1 MGVNDLRNSITC
13 GAFLFAAAVLA
24 GGYPAAAQAPAPAN
38 PDPTLRV
45 IERILVKVNGEIITQ
60 SDLEDRQVG
69 AIRARGTQPG
79 TNAELLQLIREVTP
93 EVLAA
98 AVEELLL
105 VERGRELGYQ
115 LSDDQF
121 RDYFDSLKEDNGIE
135 SDEQFVEMLNQQEGM
150 TLEDFRRVVE
160 RQMLAG
166 QVQQVEIL
174 NRVTITD
181 IEAREYYDSHIAEF
195 TEPASVTLREIL
207 ISAPEDPAANLI
219 ADRRARGEAEAV
231 RQRVIDGEA
240 FESVAAAVSDAPSN
254 ENGGLI
260 GPFPLGDV
268 AEDIRELIATLEPG
282 SVSEARR
289 TPQGYQILQLE
300 ELTEDVARPFDSVR
314 DEISQRVF
322 GDRRTT
328 AYREYLDEL
337 YEDAIVDWRSDELRA
352 AFEQYQNRQRVASAT
367 PQE

>member
-1 MGVNDLRNSITC
+1 MGVKDVRNYISG
-13 GAFLFAAAVLA
+13 GALLVAAAVLA
-24 GGYPAAAQAPAPAN
+24 GGSPAAAQAPAPAN
-38 PDPTLRV
+38 PDPSLRV

-69 AIRARGTQPG
+69 AIRSRGVQPA
-79 TNAELLQLIREVTP
+79 TNAELMQLVREVTP

-98 AVEELLL
+98 AVQELLL
-105 VERGRELGYQ
+105 VERGKELGYQ
-115 LSDDQF
+115 LTDDQF
-121 RDYFDSLKEDNGIE
+121 REYFESVKEDNGIE
-135 SDEQFVEMLNQQEGM
+135 SDEQFIEMLSQQEGM
-150 TLEDFRRVVE
+150 TLDEFRRLVE

-181 IEAREYYDSHIAEF
+181 VEAREYYDAHIEEF

-219 ADRRARGEAEAV
+219 ADRRSRAEAEAV
-231 RQRVIDGEA
+231 RQRLIDGEA
-240 FESVAAAVSDAPSN
+240 FESVAAAVSDAPSK

-260 GPFPLGDV
+260 GPFQLAEV
-268 AEDIRELIATLEPG
+268 AESIRQLIATLEPG
-282 SVSEARR
+282 TVSEARR

-322 GDRRTT
+322 GNRRTT

-337 YEDAIVDWRSDELRA
+337 YAEAIIDWKNEALQE
-352 AFEQYQNRQRVASAT
+352 AFEQFQQRTAT
-367 PQE
+367 ALPQE

>member
-1 MGVNDLRNSITC
+1 MGVNDLRNFITG
-13 GAFLFAAAVLA
+13 GALLVAAAVLA
-24 GGYPAAAQAPAPAN
+24 GGSAAAAQTPAPAN

-45 IERILVKVNGEIITQ
+45 LERILVRVNGEIITQ

-69 AIRARGTQPG
+69 AIRARGVQPA
-79 TNAELLQLIREVTP
+79 TNAELMQLVREVTP
-93 EVLAA
+93 DVLAA

-105 VERGRELGYQ
+105 VERGKELGYQ

-121 RDYFDSLKEDNGIE
+121 TDYLDSLKEDNGIE
-135 SDEQFVEMLNQQEGM
+135 SDEQFIEMLSQQEGM
-150 TLEDFRRVVE
+150 TLDEFRRLVE

-181 IEAREYYDSHIAEF
+181 VEAREYYDAHVEEF
-195 TEPASVTLREIL
+195 TEPATVTLREIL
-207 ISAPEDPAANLI
+207 ISAPEDPSANLI
-219 ADRRARGEAEAV
+219 ADGRARGEAEAV
-231 RQRVIDGEA
+231 RERLLNGEA
-240 FESVAAAVSDAPSN
+240 FESVAAAVSDAPSK

-260 GPFPLGDV
+260 GPFQLAEV
-268 AEDIRELIATLEPG
+268 AESIRQLIATLEPG
-282 SVSEARR
+282 TVSEARR

-300 ELTEDVARPFDSVR
+300 ELVEDVVPPFEDVR
-314 DEISQRVF
+314 DEISQLVF
-322 GDRRTT
+322 GDRRTI

-337 YEDAIVDWRSDELRA
+337 YAEAIVDWKSEALQE
-352 AFEQYQNRQRVASAT
+352 AFEQFRQRTADAL

>member
-1 MGVNDLRNSITC
+1 MGVNDVRNSITG
-13 GAFLFAAAVLA
+13 GALLVAVVVLGA
-24 GGYPAAAQAPAPAN
+24 GSPVAAQVPAPAN
-38 PDPTLRV
+38 VDPTLRV

-69 AIRARGTQPG
+69 AIRARGVQPS
-79 TNAELLQLIREVTP
+79 TNAELMQIIREVTP
-93 EVLAA
+93 QVLAA

-105 VERGRELGYQ
+105 VERGRELGYA

-135 SDEQFVEMLNQQEGM
+135 SDEQFVEMLSEQEGM
-150 TLEDFRRVVE
+150 TLDDFRRLVE

-166 QVQQVEIL
+166 QVQQIEIL

-181 IEAREYYDSHIAEF
+181 IEAREYYESHIEEF
-195 TEPASVTLREIL
+195 TEPAAVTLREIL
-207 ISAPEDPAANLI
+207 VSAPQDPSANLI
-219 ADRRARGEAEAV
+219 ADRRSRNEAEAL
-231 RQRVIDGEA
+231 RQRVLNGEP
-240 FESVAAAVSDAPSN
+240 FESVAAAASDAPSK

-260 GPFPLGDV
+260 GPFQLTDV
-268 AEDIRELIATLEPG
+268 AESIQELIATLEPG
-282 SVSEARR
+282 GMSEPRR

-300 ELTEDVARPFDSVR
+300 ELTDDVARPFDSVR

-322 GDRRTT
+322 GDRRST
-328 AYREYLDEL
+328 AYREYLDDL
-337 YEDAIVDWRSDELRA
+337 YAEAIVDWKSDDLRE
-352 AFEQYQNRQRVASAT
+352 AFEQYQSRQRVAAA